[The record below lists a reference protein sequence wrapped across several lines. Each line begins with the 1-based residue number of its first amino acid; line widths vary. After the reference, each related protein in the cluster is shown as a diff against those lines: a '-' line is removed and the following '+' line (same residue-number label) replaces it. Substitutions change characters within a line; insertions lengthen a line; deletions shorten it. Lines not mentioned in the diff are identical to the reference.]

1 MEKLLTIIIP
11 TYNMEKYLP
20 KCLDSLIIEK
30 HLMSQL
36 DIIVVNDG
44 SKDSSSEIAH
54 TYEKRFPD
62 SITVIDKQNG
72 NYGSCINA
80 GLKVAKGKY
89 IRVLDSDDSYENKNF
104 QLFVEQLKNLDV
116 DLVVTNFIKVD
127 EDGKILHT
135 EKYNLGNWERKTLD
149 DYSGNTIAMHAI
161 TYNRKVFNGLDYH
174 QTEGISYTDTE
185 WNIIPM
191 LNVESIIYLD
201 LDVYKYL
208 IGREGQTVEE
218 CIFIRRS
225 HELILVIKKVLN
237 KTCLNSK
244 NNLKYINRYI
254 WQLLI
259 LVYRNILLF
268 GNSSQQEIL
277 REFDNTLKH
286 NYNRYYKELDN
297 YSLES
302 ISYKYVRHWRT
313 SRLVSS
319 ILRKCI
325 KVYHKLKY
333 QLTIVGII

>member
-54 TYEKRFPD
+54 TYEKHFPD

-80 GLKVAKGKY
+80 GLKIAKGKY
-89 IRVLDSDDSYENKNF
+89 IRVLDSDDSYDNKNF
-104 QLFVEQLKNLDV
+104 QLFVEQLKNMDV

-174 QTEGISYTDTE
+174 QTEGISYSDNE
-185 WNIIPM
+185 WMIIPM
-191 LNVESIIYLD
+191 VNVHSILYID
-201 LDVYKYL
+201 IDVYKYL
-208 IGREGQTVEE
+208 IGREGQTVEYSVFLRN
-218 CIFIRRS
+218 C
-225 HELILVIKKVLN
+225 HDLILVLQSILISTESKSNCNKKYIDRWITLTISYIYRLILLYGNKKQEDKLYQFDNFLKYSFICYYSNLSILSLEKIPYRYVSQWRKCKVLSR
-237 KTCLNSK
+237 CLR
-244 NNLKYINRYI
+244 LPIRFY
-254 WQLLI
+254 
-259 LVYRNILLF
+259 
-268 GNSSQQEIL
+268 
-277 REFDNTLKH
+277 H
-286 NYNRYYKELDN
+286 NVVKK
-297 YSLES
+297 SF
-302 ISYKYVRHWRT
+302 
-313 SRLVSS
+313 
-319 ILRKCI
+319 
-325 KVYHKLKY
+325 
-333 QLTIVGII
+333 